1 MNDAEKHKLEDK
13 LRQAAPLSSFLVGP
27 PIEVPE
33 RVKATLDRARH
44 ERFPLV
50 KELEVGELKAL
61 ILKIL
66 STHPCDG
73 FELIDGLVKAKCK
86 LKGAGEGVIYGILS
100 TMEDEGMLEGQWRES
115 SSRMLKTYRVTDK
128 GAKLLEP
135 RNSTSVE
142 LGDLANSVLKQM
154 PS

>member
-1 MNDAEKHKLEDK
+1 MNDAEKHRLEDK
-13 LRQAAPLSSFLVGP
+13 LRQAAPPSSFLAGL
-27 PIEVPE
+27 PIEMPE
-33 RVKATLDRARH
+33 RVKAALDRARH
-44 ERFPLV
+44 DRFPLV

-66 STHPCDG
+66 STRPCDG

-86 LKGAGEGVIYGILS
+86 LKGAGEGAIYGILAS
-100 TMEDEGMLEGQWRES
+100 MEEEGLLDGRWRES
-115 SSRMLKTYRVTDK
+115 SSRMLKTYHVTDK
-128 GAKLLEP
+128 GTKLLEP
-135 RNSTSVE
+135 RNSASVE